1 MKNLLYPCMA
11 LILSLSTLSSCTK
24 DEETASPTGPAIWSK
39 WAPHQ
44 PAAPDLTDKI
54 SNSMLHGGW
63 TVSTS
68 LENPTFEG
76 FDDPALLDNITQ
88 ELSAAQVPENLI
100 QERLTLLQ
108 DPGFQFKVSNDPNT
122 ARLLLTTVNHSNEVV
137 KSVSEAVFAMLSQ
150 NARRLIITDNPP
162 AGGISGSSMTT
173 IDRRVYSWASLFK
186 GSDGK
191 DMRAEWFNEA
201 AEISYLVS
209 EITPP
214 SKNAQILQILLQTL
228 YIMHDYASFLDAEN
242 SGSIANR
249 GIRDNL
255 AWLFLTLHHPD
266 EAQEDQLRGRYFNHP
281 DAKKPG
287 DNPNTSDFDEST
299 VNTMFELVERMR
311 ENGYASAPDLPY
323 QPVPNWFA
331 EQYETLTGAPM
342 PNGNFADQAA
352 IDLAIKACNTF
363 LDNRTDARNFVKDY
377 YGVEFP

>member
-11 LILSLSTLSSCTK
+11 LMLSLAILSSCTK
-24 DEETASPTGPAIWSK
+24 DEESAAPAGPAIWSVR
-39 WAPHQ
+39 APHQ
-44 PAAPDLTDKI
+44 PTVTDLPDKI
-54 SNSMLHGGW
+54 SNSLLHGGW
-63 TVSTS
+63 TVSPS
-68 LENPTFEG
+68 LENPAFEG
-76 FDDPALLDNITQ
+76 FDDPALLEHIAQ

-100 QERLTLLQ
+100 QERLAMLQ
-108 DPGFQFKVSNDPNT
+108 DPDFQYKVSHDPNT
-122 ARLLLTTVNHSNEVV
+122 ARLLLTTVDYSNEVV
-137 KSVSEAVFAMLSQ
+137 KSVSEAVFSMLSQ
-150 NARRLIITDNPP
+150 NARRLIITDTPP
-162 AGGISGSSMTT
+162 AGGINGSSMTT
-173 IDRRVYSWASLFK
+173 VDRRVYSRASLFK

-214 SKNAQILQILLQTL
+214 SRNAQILQILLQTL
-228 YIMHDYASFLDAEN
+228 YIMHDYASFLDDDN

-266 EAQEDQLRGRYFNHP
+266 EAQEEQLRGRYFNHP
-281 DAKKPG
+281 DARQPG

-311 ENGYASAPDLPY
+311 ENGYAQAPDLPY
-323 QPVPNWFA
+323 QPVPEWFA
-331 EQYETLTGAPM
+331 VQYETLTGAPM
-342 PNGNFADQAA
+342 PNGNIADQAA
-352 IDLAIKACNTF
+352 IDLVIEACNTF
-363 LDNRTDARNFVKDY
+363 LDNRTEARSFVKSY

>member
-1 MKNLLYPCMA
+1 MA
-11 LILSLSTLSSCTK
+11 LILALSTLSSCTK
-24 DEETASPTGPAIWSK
+24 EEETVAPTGPAIWSK

-44 PAAPDLTDKI
+44 PAAPDLPDKI

-68 LENPTFEG
+68 LENPSFNG

-100 QERLTLLQ
+100 QERLTFLQ

-122 ARLLLTTVNHSNEVV
+122 ARLLMTTVDHSNEVLQ
-137 KSVSEAVFAMLSQ
+137 SVSEAVFAMLSQ

-228 YIMHDYASFLDAEN
+228 YIMHDYASFLDVEN

-255 AWLFLTLHHPD
+255 AWLFLTLHHPE
-266 EAQEDQLRGRYFNHP
+266 EAQEDRLRGRYFNHP

-311 ENGYASAPDLPY
+311 ENGYAHAPDLPY
-323 QPVPNWFA
+323 QPVPEWFA
-331 EQYETLTGAPM
+331 VQYETLTGTPM
-342 PNGNFADQAA
+342 PNGNIADQAA
-352 IDLAIKACNTF
+352 IDLVIEACNTF
-363 LDNRTDARNFVKDY
+363 LDNRTEARRFVKSY